1 MNRIVECVP
10 NISEG
15 RDRAKIEHI
24 IEPLKNSK
32 GIKLLNVEPDADYNR
47 TVITFVG
54 EPEDCVSAGFEFF
67 KRTIENIDMTKH
79 KGEHPRMGAVDVFP
93 FVPVKN
99 ISMEDCVRYSKEL
112 ANRVGNELRI
122 PVYLYE
128 YAANESYRKNL
139 SEIRKGEY
147 EALPEKLKDPKWK
160 PDFGPTEF
168 IPKSGAS
175 VIGARQFLI
184 AYNVNI
190 FKNDL
195 ETSVKIADF
204 IAKNIRESGY
214 KLPDGTRVPGRLKA
228 VKAMGVELKQ
238 YNVAQVSMNLVD
250 YNITPMHTVYEMIKE
265 YAAKENAEVRGSE
278 IVGLIPLDALMK
290 SAYFYNENRPIEEES
305 AIDLVIKKLGLNSLY
320 PFEADKKILDL
331 MVR

>member
-15 RDRAKIEHI
+15 RDREKIDRI
-24 IEPLKNSK
+24 VEPLKNDK
-32 GIKLLNVEPDADYNR
+32 RVKLLSVEPDADYNR
-47 TVITFVG
+47 TVITFIG

-67 KRTIENIDMTKH
+67 KRALENIDMRNH

-99 ISMEDCVRYSKEL
+99 ISIEDCVRYSKEL
-112 ANRVGNELRI
+112 ARRVGEELQI

-128 YAANESYRKNL
+128 YAATEPYRKNL
-139 SEIRKGEY
+139 SDIRKGEY
-147 EALPEKLKDPKWK
+147 EALPEKFKDPKWK
-160 PDFGPTEF
+160 PDFGPAEF
-168 IPKSGAS
+168 IARSGAS

-195 ETSVKIADF
+195 ETSVKVADF

-238 YNVAQVSMNLVD
+238 YSIAQVSMNLVD
-250 YNITPMHTVYEMIKE
+250 YTITPMHTVYEMIKE
-265 YAAKENAEVRGSE
+265 YAANENAEVRGSE
-278 IVGLIPLDALMK
+278 IVGLVPLDAIMR
-290 SAYFYNENRPIEEES
+290 SAQFYNDNKPIEEKS
-305 AIDLVIKKLGLNSLY
+305 AIDLVIKRLGLNSLY

>member
-1 MNRIVECVP
+1 MNRIVECIP

-15 RDRAKIEHI
+15 RDREKIDRI
-24 IEPLKNSK
+24 VEPLKNDK
-32 GIKLLNVEPDADYNR
+32 RIKLLSVEPDADYNR

-67 KRTIENIDMTKH
+67 KRALENIDMRNH

-112 ANRVGNELRI
+112 ARRVGEELQI

-128 YAANESYRKNL
+128 YAATEPYRKNL
-139 SEIRKGEY
+139 SDIRKGEY

-160 PDFGPTEF
+160 PDFGPAEF
-168 IPKSGAS
+168 IARSGAS

-195 ETSVKIADF
+195 ETSVKVADF

-238 YNVAQVSMNLVD
+238 YSIAQVSMNLVD
-250 YNITPMHTVYEMIKE
+250 YTITPMHTVYEMIKE
-265 YAAKENAEVRGSE
+265 YAANENAEVRGSE
-278 IVGLIPLDALMK
+278 IVGLVPLDAIMR
-290 SAYFYNENRPIEEES
+290 SAQFYNDNKPIEEKS
-305 AIDLVIKKLGLNSLY
+305 AIDLVIKRLGLNSLY

>member
-15 RDRAKIEHI
+15 RDREKIDRI
-24 IEPLKNSK
+24 VDPLKNDK
-32 GIKLLNVEPDADYNR
+32 RIKLLSVEPDADYNR
-47 TVITFVG
+47 TVITFIG

-67 KRTIENIDMTKH
+67 KRALENIDMRNH

-112 ANRVGNELRI
+112 ARRVGEELQI

-128 YAANESYRKNL
+128 YAATEPYRKNL
-139 SEIRKGEY
+139 SDIRKGEY

-160 PDFGPTEF
+160 PDFGPAEF
-168 IPKSGAS
+168 IARSGAS

-195 ETSVKIADF
+195 ETSVKVADF

-238 YNVAQVSMNLVD
+238 YSIAQVSMNLVD
-250 YNITPMHTVYEMIKE
+250 YTITPMHTVYEMIKE
-265 YAAKENAEVRGSE
+265 YAANENAEVRGSE
-278 IVGLIPLDALMK
+278 IVGLVPLDAIMR
-290 SAYFYNENRPIEEES
+290 SAQFYNDNKPIEEKS
-305 AIDLVIKKLGLNSLY
+305 AIDLVIKRLGLNSLY